1 MSKQMKKIEP
11 TTAKTKV
18 WKSPW
23 GRIVFTLSI
32 LLAVFTIL
40 QVTNYFHLE
49 ASATIAPFDLVA
61 YFAWTMLPPAWFLYE
76 YVWLFSDA
84 DKLDP
89 NKVSDLKYVHE
100 LAGKVWAS
108 LVVLLSVILYLK
120 YHIVYGKVV

>member
-1 MSKQMKKIEP
+1 MKELKAIIN
-11 TTAKTKV
+11 KTIV

-23 GRIVFTLSI
+23 GRIVFIVSI

-40 QVTNYFHLE
+40 QITNYFHLK
-49 ASATIAPFDLVA
+49 ASATIVPFDLVA
-61 YFAWTMLPPAWFLYE
+61 YFAWTIFPPAWFLFE

-120 YHIVYGKVV
+120 YHTAYGKVV